1 LISYSNEANQ
11 KWLVLL
17 DIQRSLMAYYD
28 FDRESSKVLGVVMR
42 NGLKTLLFLSA
53 ISPVFLVLSYVRFD
67 SSGLDAPV
75 IQLLVIGLIGCII
88 PILIM
93 MLAVRTG
100 EKFSFE
106 AKKIESND
114 FALIAFV
121 VSYFVPVLLKAAN
134 LEFQFIIVI
143 VLAVSVLLWVT
154 TNIPAHPLLSIIMKY
169 KFYKVESA
177 SGVVYS
183 LVTRKKLLKPQDIKK
198 VTKISD
204 SMLLELT

>member
-1 LISYSNEANQ
+1 
-11 KWLVLL
+11 
-17 DIQRSLMAYYD
+17 
-28 FDRESSKVLGVVMR
+28 MR

-100 EKFSFE
+100 EEFSFE

-121 VSYFVPVLLKAAN
+121 VSYFVPILLKAAN

-154 TNIPAHPLLSIIMKY
+154 TNIPAHPLLSVMRY